1 MIILNIKIL
10 SKIQIKFNL
19 INLIKEVFKNKPI
32 IKIIC
37 FKTKFK
43 IKLKFLFQVVTEFS
57 LKVSNISTL

>member
-19 INLIKEVFKNKPI
+19 INLIKEVFLNKPI
-32 IKIIC
+32 IRTIC

-43 IKLKFLFQVVTEFS
+43 IK
-57 LKVSNISTL
+57 